1 MKPTSAM
8 GEKRH
13 ELLADIAAHVAQ
25 VLLEHKIDT
34 ELADQIGTS
43 VSNHLS
49 EAWAGSTI
57 TIPKDHLF
65 KLSKRDLE
73 ILSKFNG
80 RNHRR
85 LGLEYGLTENAIY
98 RLLKRVQ
105 DRKFD
110 RDQGKLDF

>member
-73 ILSKFNG
+73 FLSKFNG
-80 RNHRR
+80 RNNRR
-85 LGLEYGLTENAIY
+85 LGLEYGLTVHAIY
-98 RLLKRVQ
+98 WLLICIQVRS
-105 DRKFD
+105 FD
-110 RDQGKLDF
+110 HKQIKIQL